1 MRKPKAPPRIALTLI
16 FALVVFCIFL
26 ITMFIVG
33 TVIYFLTQAGVLDD
47 IDRYGPLIP
56 IIIFSV
62 VSILTG
68 TIVATIMSSIPLKPV
83 NKLIGGLNNLAAGNY
98 ETRMRQSN
106 HPVGKD
112 IEESFNLLA
121 EELQNTEML
130 RSDFVNNLSHEFK
143 TPIVSIRGFAKLLQ
157 KESLTETQH
166 EYLQIIIEESVRLA
180 DMAANMLDLAKVEN
194 QRILTDVTRMNLSEQ
209 MRDCILLL
217 ENKWCEKN
225 LTIRADFEEHFIGAN
240 EELLKQVWINLLDN
254 AIKFS
259 LEQGEIVIDISKS
272 EYSCTVSIENDGP
285 EISESDRK
293 RIFNKYW
300 QGDISHSSEGTGIGL
315 SIVRRI
321 VELHSGSI
329 NVNST
334 SHKTVFSVVL
344 PNE

>member
-1 MRKPKAPPRIALTLI
+1 MREPKAPPRIALTL
-16 FALVVFCIFL
+16 FFSLVVFCIL
-26 ITMFIVG
+26 VITMFIVG
-33 TVIYFLTQAGVLDD
+33 TVIYFLTEANTLGD
-47 IDRYGPLIP
+47 ISRFGTFFP
-56 IIIFSV
+56 IIVFLVI
-62 VSILTG
+62 SILTG
-68 TIVATIMSSIPLKPV
+68 TIVATMISSIPLKPV
-83 NKLIGGLNNLAAGNY
+83 NRIISGLNNLATGNY
-98 ETRMRQSN
+98 EVRMPQSN

-112 IEESFNLLA
+112 VEQSFNLLA

-157 KESLTETQH
+157 KECLTETQH
-166 EYLQIIIEESVRLA
+166 EYLQIIIEESSRLA
-180 DMAANMLDLAKVEN
+180 DMATNMLDLAKVEN

-217 ENKWCEKN
+217 ENKWCEKD
-225 LTIRADFEEHFIGAN
+225 LTIRADFEEYFIGAN

-272 EYSCTVSIENDGP
+272 EYSCTVSIKNDGP

-300 QGDISHSSEGTGIGL
+300 QGDTSHSTEGVGIGL
-315 SIVRRI
+315 SIARRI
-321 VELHSGSI
+321 VELHSGNI
-329 NVNST
+329 NVNS
-334 SHKTVFSVVL
+334 SSQKTIFSVVL